1 MFGYLRLERT
11 NATAETR
18 KYYRQE
24 YCTLCHALWKFYGY
38 KPRFLLS
45 YDVTFMAALLDL
57 DPQISFKEK
66 LPICYFRKDVETDI
80 ERWRKL
86 SAISVL
92 LAAEKL
98 RDNIY
103 DDKSVIARIII
114 AFFGKSIK
122 RAEKDYP
129 ELSLFLKEGFKKMN
143 EIEKSNGN
151 VYAMADAFADIM
163 TGSKRILFG
172 ESDFEDAVLRHV
184 ASWIYFI
191 DAIDDLDKDA
201 KDGSFNPFL
210 RYASSRLELTTNHFD
225 EIEKFVIKQK
235 EELMPHFK
243 AFKVD
248 SNRSMTILNITN
260 YAMPSVT
267 ANILAGRKAQNK
279 SDIHVGY
286 IESKGGMI
294 FA

>member
-11 NATAETR
+11 NATAKTR

-24 YCTLCHALWKFYGY
+24 YCSLCHALWKFYGY

-57 DPQISFKEK
+57 EPQISFKEK
-66 LPICYFRKDVETDI
+66 LPICYFRQEIQTDA
-80 ERWRKL
+80 ERWKKL

-103 DDKSVIARIII
+103 DDNSVLAKVVI
-114 AFFGKSIK
+114 AFFSKSIR

-129 ELSLFLKEGFKKMN
+129 ELSLFLKEGFRRMN
-143 EIEKSNGN
+143 IIEKNNGS
-151 VYAMADAFADIM
+151 VYDMSAAFADIM
-163 TGSKRILFG
+163 TGSKKMLFG
-172 ESDFEDAVLRHV
+172 ESDFEDAILKHV

-191 DAIDDLDKDA
+191 DAIDDLEKDA
-201 KDGSFNPFL
+201 KDGNFNPFL
-210 RYASSRLELTTNHFD
+210 RYASSRKELLTEHFAAV
-225 EIEKFVIKQK
+225 EKFILKQR
-235 EELMPHFK
+235 EELLPYFRDFK
-243 AFKVD
+243 ID
-248 SNRSMTILNITN
+248 SERSMTILNITN

-267 ANILAGRKAQNK
+267 ANILLGKKPQDTAH
-279 SDIHVGY
+279 IHVGY